1 MRPIYVVVPI
11 VMCLATVG
19 LIRAMRV
26 VSFDIMLLEGDFA
39 IALSNSSQNLSSNDG
54 TTVSWQSS
62 SWDHASPLHDQTLNW
77 SLTVER
83 QWLGTKKRPRAMLL
97 LTNFGWNQPNQTAG
111 LEIYRCLRTR
121 YLVNG
126 VINHPWF
133 HPTAWEEINS
143 GAMKLSP
150 TVRYYVFLDRETCAE
165 RNYPY
170 YSGGR
175 SGNRDSMAGRA
186 ECCGFHQHFI
196 HEIMNSTVLSS
207 PNAKLILFECGGHGP
222 KPHFKQDRAWYNGS
236 RLVFASLSAHDEHD
250 RRPQDLGLPPPAQ
263 HPCVLSDQQR
273 QDIESCTAELNRTKL
288 LTYTGQMRTRVRQ
301 KLARLHN
308 PDDGV
313 LVQMKPNDTEKAQ
326 HLLRNLAVDS
336 IFSATPRGDNLF
348 SYRFTEAMSCGS
360 IPVVHADHWVYP
372 FSPLL
377 LNWSS
382 IVVILPESRASETV
396 TFLRS
401 ISLEERC
408 QRRRQVVEIY
418 DRYMKTGDAT
428 IHGLI
433 DSLELLA
440 PEYFY

>member
-1 MRPIYVVVPI
+1 
-11 VMCLATVG
+11 
-19 LIRAMRV
+19 
-26 VSFDIMLLEGDFA
+26 
-39 IALSNSSQNLSSNDG
+39 
-54 TTVSWQSS
+54 
-62 SWDHASPLHDQTLNW
+62 
-77 SLTVER
+77 
-83 QWLGTKKRPRAMLL
+83 
-97 LTNFGWNQPNQTAG
+97 
-111 LEIYRCLRTR
+111 
-121 YLVNG
+121 
-126 VINHPWF
+126 
-133 HPTAWEEINS
+133 
-143 GAMKLSP
+143 
-150 TVRYYVFLDRETCAE
+150 
-165 RNYPY
+165 
-170 YSGGR
+170 
-175 SGNRDSMAGRA
+175 
-186 ECCGFHQHFI
+186 
-196 HEIMNSTVLSS
+196 
-207 PNAKLILFECGGHGP
+207 
-222 KPHFKQDRAWYNGS
+222 
-236 RLVFASLSAHDEHD
+236 
-250 RRPQDLGLPPPAQ
+250 
-263 HPCVLSDQQR
+263 
-273 QDIESCTAELNRTKL
+273 
-288 LTYTGQMRTRVRQ
+288 
-301 KLARLHN
+301 
-308 PDDGV
+308 
-313 LVQMKPNDTEKAQ
+313 MKPNDTEKAQ